1 MVIKSL
7 GLHDQKFYQHSECIN
22 VCFCIQVQKKK
33 KKKEK
38 TNVKQS
44 DVDNLYM
51 QFTHGSRNF
60 YGALNF
66 FILNIKYEKRNNK
79 LFTVHLHVCL
89 HWIYN

>member
-1 MVIKSL
+1 MTKNSINTVNALAYVFVYKS
-7 GLHDQKFYQHSECIN
+7 
-22 VCFCIQVQKKK
+22 KK

-44 DVDNLYM
+44 DVDNLCM

-66 FILNIKYEKRNNK
+66 FILNMKYEKRNNK